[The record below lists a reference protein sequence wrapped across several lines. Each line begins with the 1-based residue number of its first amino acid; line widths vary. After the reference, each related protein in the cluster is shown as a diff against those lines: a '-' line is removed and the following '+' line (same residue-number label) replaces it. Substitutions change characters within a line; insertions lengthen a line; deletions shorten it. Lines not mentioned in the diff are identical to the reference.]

1 VSAPEGRRLPEV
13 RVTKKGLERLSS
25 GHPWIYRTDLSKPP
39 NLPQGGAVRI
49 LDLRGHFAALA
60 HYSGV
65 SKIALRLLSLNDQPI
80 DRAFWAGRLSRAIAL
95 RDRIFPEADARRVVH
110 GESDLLPGLIA
121 DQYGK
126 AVSIQTLTPA
136 MDQLKG
142 LWAELLTE
150 QLGATAIVERNDGR
164 SRALEG
170 LPVVQGMLKGSPPG
184 LVEYHEGP
192 VRLLADPLEGQK
204 TGAFL
209 DQRENHLAAVSYAR
223 GDCLDCFS
231 YHGAFALQ
239 LARHAKAVTAI
250 EMSAPAAARIS
261 EAATRNQ
268 FTNIAVRESNVFDLL
283 RDEIDRGTRYD
294 TVVLD
299 PPGFAKTKDRLES
312 AIRGYKE
319 INLRALQL
327 LRPGGTLITCSC
339 SYYLS
344 AEAFEEMLRG
354 AASDAKRPVQIVER
368 RGASR
373 DHPSLLGAPET
384 RYLKCL
390 IARVLE

>member
-1 VSAPEGRRLPEV
+1 VSAGRLGEARI
-13 RVTKKGLERLSS
+13 TKKGLDRLQG
-25 GHPWIYRTDLSKPP
+25 GHPWIYRTDLVRPP
-39 NLPQGGAVRI
+39 ELPQGGAVRVV
-49 LDLRGHFAALA
+49 DQRGHFVALA

-65 SKIALRLLSLNDQPI
+65 SKIALRLLSLHDQPL
-80 DRAFWAGRLSRAIAL
+80 DRAFWAGRLTRAIAL
-95 RDRIFPEADARRVVH
+95 RDRVLPGADARRVVH

-121 DQYGK
+121 DQYGR

-150 QLGATAIVERNDGR
+150 QLGATAVVERNDGR

-170 LPVVQGMLKGSPPG
+170 LPTVRGMIRGEPPG
-184 LVEYHEGP
+184 LVEYHEGA

-209 DQRENHLAAVSYAR
+209 DQRENHLAAAQYAR
-223 GDCLDCFS
+223 GECLDCFS
-231 YHGAFALQ
+231 YHGGFALQ
-239 LARHAKAVTAI
+239 LAGRAAQVTAV
-250 EMSAPAAARIS
+250 EMSAPAAARIA
-261 EAATRNQ
+261 EGAGRNQ
-268 FTNIAVRESNVFDLL
+268 LGNVVTRESNVFDLL
-283 RDEIDRGTRYD
+283 RDEIDRGVRYD

-299 PPGFAKTKDRLES
+299 PPGFAKTKDRRES
-312 AIRGYKE
+312 ALRGYKE
-319 INLRALQL
+319 INLRAIQL

-339 SYYLS
+339 SYHVG
-344 AEAFEEMLRG
+344 AEAFEEMLRS
-354 AASDAKRPVQIVER
+354 AASDAHRPLQIVER

-390 IARVLE
+390 IATVLE

>member
-1 VSAPEGRRLPEV
+1 MSGRGPPEV
-13 RVTKKGLERLSS
+13 SVTKKGLDRLQS
-25 GHPWIYRTDLSKPP
+25 GHPWIYRTDLARPV
-39 NLPQGGAVRI
+39 NLPQGGAVRV
-49 LDLRGHFAALA
+49 LDPRGHFAALA

-65 SKIALRLLSLNDQPI
+65 SKIALRLLSLQDQPLG
-80 DRAFWAGRLSRAIAL
+80 RAFWAGRLAQAIAL
-95 RDRIFPEADARRVVH
+95 RDRIMPEADARRVVH

-142 LWAELLTE
+142 LWAELLCE

-184 LVEYHEGP
+184 LVEYHEGS

-209 DQRENHLAAVSYAR
+209 DQRENHLAAARYAR
-223 GDCLDCFS
+223 GECLDCFS
-231 YHGAFALQ
+231 YHGGFALQ
-239 LARHAKAVTAI
+239 LAPQAARVMAV
-250 EMSAPAAARIS
+250 EMSAPAAARLG
-261 EAATRNQ
+261 EAAARNQ
-268 FTNIAVRESNVFDLL
+268 LANVAVRESNVFDFL

-294 TVVLD
+294 AVVLD

-312 AIRGYKE
+312 ALRGYKE

-339 SYYLS
+339 SYYVG
-344 AEAFEEMLRG
+344 AEAFEEMLRT
-354 AASDAKRPVQIVER
+354 AAADAKRPVQIVER